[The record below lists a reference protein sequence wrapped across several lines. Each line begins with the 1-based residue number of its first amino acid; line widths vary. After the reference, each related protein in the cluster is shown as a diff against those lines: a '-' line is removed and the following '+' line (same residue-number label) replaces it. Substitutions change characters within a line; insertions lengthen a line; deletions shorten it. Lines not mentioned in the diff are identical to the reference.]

1 MRYSIEVC
9 MYKQLIEYAVK
20 RLVDAPE
27 LVEIVSHSSD
37 AKDSFEIKVG
47 TQDIGK
53 VIGKE
58 GQTIRALRMLL
69 GAVTPEGREIEIT
82 VAK

>member
-1 MRYSIEVC
+1 MS
-9 MYKQLIEYAVK
+9 KQLLEYIVK
-20 RLVDAPE
+20 KLVDAPE
-27 LVEIVSHSSD
+27 LVEVVSHATDS
-37 AKDSFEIKVG
+37 KDVYEIKVG

-69 GAVTPEGREIEIT
+69 AATTQIGKEVEIM

>member
-1 MRYSIEVC
+1 MS
-9 MYKQLIEYAVK
+9 KQLIEYVVK

-27 LVEIVSHSSD
+27 LVEIISNSTDS
-37 AKDSFEIKVG
+37 KESFEIKVG

-69 GAVTPEGREIEIT
+69 AATTPVGKEIEIS

>member
-1 MRYSIEVC
+1 
-9 MYKQLIEYAVK
+9 MYKQLIEYVVK

-27 LVEIVSHSSD
+27 LVEIISNSTDS
-37 AKDSFEIKVG
+37 KESFEIKVG

-69 GAVTPEGREIEIT
+69 AAVTPVGTEIEIT

>member
-1 MRYSIEVC
+1 MLKDIIEFT
-9 MYKQLIEYAVK
+9 VK
-20 RLVDAPE
+20 S
-27 LVEIVSHSSD
+27 LVEFPQSVVITENQQ
-37 AKDSFEIKVG
+37 DSKSIFEIRVSE
-47 TQDIGK
+47 QDIGK

-69 GAVTPEGREIEIT
+69 IALAPAGKEIEVT